1 VESVQLRF
9 TSGHMGAHEA
19 GDTDGRQSP
28 AVNAR
33 EAGGTAADPQ
43 AERDGTAGSAAN
55 PGHAERDGTAGSA
68 ANPGHAGD
76 ASRTGDA
83 ETAGG
88 VFRVVIASYLKFKG
102 LPEGAGQPG
111 NAEQGK
117 KPVPVPPMQMIGAN
131 LDVRV

>member
-1 VESVQLRF
+1 
-9 TSGHMGAHEA
+9 MGAHEA
-19 GDTDGRQSP
+19 GDADGRQSP

-33 EAGGTAADPQ
+33 ESGGTAADPQ
-43 AERDGTAGSAAN
+43 TGSDGTA
-55 PGHAERDGTAGSA
+55 ESA